1 MDTFAEQ
8 LVKKRSDSSD
18 SMKKTLIIA
27 GAGVIIAL
35 LLILSFF
42 VTFLALF
49 FAAAAGYAAYYLLSG
64 LNIEYEYAVT
74 NGTLDIDKIIAKRK
88 RINMISVN
96 VKDFTSFD
104 YYLSVDDK
112 FDGTEIHSMGV
123 DHSSGVE
130 EEPFYADFQNESYGN
145 VRLVFSPNEKV
156 LGCIRPYL
164 SGNIRNKF

>member
-8 LVKKRSDSSD
+8 LVKKPQDSSD

-35 LLILSFF
+35 LLMLSFF

-49 FAAAAGYAAYYLLSG
+49 FAAASGYATYYLLSG

-88 RINMISVN
+88 RVSMISVE
-96 VKDFTSFD
+96 VKNFKAFGK
-104 YYLSVDDK
+104 YDDADS
-112 FDGTEIHSMGV
+112 FDGTEIHAVG
-123 DHSSGVE
+123 GGE
-130 EEPFYADFQNESYGN
+130 EYFYADLTNEAYGD
-145 VRLVFSPNEKV
+145 VRLVFSPNERI

-164 SGNIRNKF
+164 PGNIRQHRTKNA